1 VTSHLIFCLILTGY
15 FFSFLVELNNVPSQ
29 ETKSCICVLRIS
41 ILRLFTIFLLNF
53 RTVQKVWYVLFFIL
67 IDSTQSAIELCA
79 VDVNNTEELL
89 SETQQKWP
97 TSFWTQ
103 YRMLTWRTFKQS
115 RGHVMNKYDMVQCIF
130 VAILAGTVFFQID
143 LSFRT
148 LRDEMGVV
156 S

>member
-1 VTSHLIFCLILTGY
+1 
-15 FFSFLVELNNVPSQ
+15 
-29 ETKSCICVLRIS
+29 
-41 ILRLFTIFLLNF
+41 
-53 RTVQKVWYVLFFIL
+53 VWYVLFFIL
-67 IDSTQSAIELCA
+67 IDPTQSAIELYA

-89 SETQQKWP
+89 SATEQKWP

-115 RGHVMNKYDMVQCIF
+115 RGHVMNKYDLVQCIF
-130 VAILAGTVFFQID
+130 MAILAGIVFFQID

-156 S
+156 SWLNLINLQLQWEWSAIYTCPIYNYNRSGQLLSLAQFKSTMSLGILGKV